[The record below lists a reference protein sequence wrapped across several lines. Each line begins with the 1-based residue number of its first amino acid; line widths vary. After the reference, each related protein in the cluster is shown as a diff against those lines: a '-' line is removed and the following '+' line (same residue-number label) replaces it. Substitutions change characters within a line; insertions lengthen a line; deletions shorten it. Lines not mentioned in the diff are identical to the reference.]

1 MSDQLSAQDWLDRGL
16 KALAAKGA
24 GALKAELLAKS
35 MGVSRGSFYWHFAD
49 IAAFRTAILAHWREV
64 SAERV
69 IADLEVAAEHGKSVA
84 AFVAPHIL
92 QSLDARESGAELGDF
107 RCRGANCRAGN
118 RPAAHGLY

>member
-1 MSDQLSAQDWLDRGL
+1 MGVTIQLRMVLRPAASACQYTSVWLRRHVRSTLSPRLARPGL

-24 GALKAELLAKS
+24 GALKAESLAKS

-69 IADLEVAAEHGKSVA
+69 IADLEVAAAHE
-84 AFVAPHIL
+84 I
-92 QSLDARESGAELGDF
+92 
-107 RCRGANCRAGN
+107 RCCFCC
-118 RPAAHGLY
+118 AAHSPVA

>member
-1 MSDQLSAQDWLDRGL
+1 
-16 KALAAKGA
+16 
-24 GALKAELLAKS
+24 

-69 IADLEVAAEHGKSVA
+69 IADLEVAAEHERSVA

-92 QSLDARESGAELGDF
+92 QSLDAGEGGAKLGDF
-107 RCRGANCRAGN
+107 RCRGADPAVQAI